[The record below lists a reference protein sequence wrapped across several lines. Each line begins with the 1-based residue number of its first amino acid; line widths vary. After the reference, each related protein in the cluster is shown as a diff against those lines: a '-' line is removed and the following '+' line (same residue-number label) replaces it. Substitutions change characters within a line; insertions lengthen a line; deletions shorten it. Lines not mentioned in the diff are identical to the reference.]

1 MMSPRS
7 GGTFLIGQ
15 ALVLA
20 LSVFIDRTL
29 VEAPWLNLA
38 FLFIFI
44 SFSTYLGTIYKLGA
58 ALILIQVKSL
68 FIFYLVV
75 FSPQEVGWY
84 AAGAFGGS
92 AIAFGVIVLFD
103 NWLWPDPAEAKLLES
118 LAIAIRR
125 TSLRHRQA
133 SNYYLNGE
141 AVARP
146 PLPSPT
152 SDPPIHITLLD
163 HAMAEGVS
171 GYHRAIL
178 LTAITIVAR
187 IELEVDR
194 FTITVLER
202 VPRQIRSLVQ
212 SELDAAVSAIA
223 AALDD
228 LALELAGPHFQRDE
242 QAYSRDTGTREIGGP
257 RSKCARS

>member
-1 MMSPRS
+1 
-7 GGTFLIGQ
+7 
-15 ALVLA
+15 
-20 LSVFIDRTL
+20 
-29 VEAPWLNLA
+29 
-38 FLFIFI
+38 
-44 SFSTYLGTIYKLGA
+44 
-58 ALILIQVKSL
+58 LIQVSSL
-68 FIFYLVV
+68 FIFYLVA

-125 TSLRHRQA
+125 TGFRLRRA
-133 SNYYLNGE
+133 SNYYFNGE
-141 AVARP
+141 AAARP
-146 PLPSPT
+146 PVPPPT
-152 SDPPIHITLLD
+152 SYLPTQMTLLD
-163 HAMAEGVS
+163 HATAEGVS

-212 SELDAAVSAIA
+212 SELAAAVSAIA
-223 AALDD
+223 VALDD
-228 LALELAGPHFQRDE
+228 LARELAGHIAKGMGKLTLATQK
-242 QAYSRDTGTREIGGP
+242 QAKSAVDAL
-257 RSKCARS
+257 KCARS